1 MTDEDRKNRQISYK
15 RCLLEMVP
23 WKIIYL
29 ILYILIGV
37 LMPLLIT
44 GPLSD
49 FIDSIQSVVLP
60 LLEPALV
67 PGYSEE
73 LIITVST
80 RLLQVAV
87 LYFAVLVA
95 AFRLLDGSE
104 QLGLGSN
111 LRLSKSVIAAQILVA
126 LSAVVSSL
134 VVLIPTNFGLLVAV
148 APMTLAF
155 VFSVVAPIVG
165 AGEVSLGKET
175 TEPQVSHKQF
185 PLVGTR
191 LVGVKADSDTD
202 TVDSETDS
210 EGQS

>member
-29 ILYILIGV
+29 ILYTLIGV

-73 LIITVST
+73 
-80 RLLQVAV
+80 
-87 LYFAVLVA
+87 
-95 AFRLLDGSE
+95 
-104 QLGLGSN
+104 
-111 LRLSKSVIAAQILVA
+111 
-126 LSAVVSSL
+126 
-134 VVLIPTNFGLLVAV
+134 
-148 APMTLAF
+148 
-155 VFSVVAPIVG
+155 
-165 AGEVSLGKET
+165 
-175 TEPQVSHKQF
+175 
-185 PLVGTR
+185 
-191 LVGVKADSDTD
+191 
-202 TVDSETDS
+202 
-210 EGQS
+210 